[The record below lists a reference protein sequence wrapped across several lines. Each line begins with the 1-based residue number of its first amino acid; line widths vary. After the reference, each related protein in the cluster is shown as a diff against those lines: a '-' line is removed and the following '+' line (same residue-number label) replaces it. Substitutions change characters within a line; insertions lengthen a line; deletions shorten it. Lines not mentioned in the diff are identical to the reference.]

1 MRKKFNGIL
10 VQMIHKLYNPL
21 DVSIF
26 NMEYLNSN
34 LNREVEFHYAKAND
48 RIELYNDEGTQF
60 KKFIIKKQA
69 VYPYWTIQPEFI
81 DE

>member
-1 MRKKFNGIL
+1 
-10 VQMIHKLYNPL
+10 
-21 DVSIF
+21 
-26 NMEYLNSN
+26 MEYLNSN